1 MNAVPSTGD
10 DPRISQMSF
19 LLLRSQ
25 DSYSTGS
32 TGDSSDLC
40 SHHYF
45 PSPPS
50 LGTSHSNPDE
60 QLQSAR
66 QRPPLPEVHGTPFEL
81 IKQFFAV
88 QEKRAALY
96 GEFKDGFQK
105 HLDGSMDRGKY
116 AQLCTEITSKMSAC
130 SLTAIALEEQLLKIG
145 KEQPAASIR
154 VAQLGEKTKLN
165 MTCTLQVLKKR
176 KQENR
181 WSWQQDGTGNG
192 YIDASAMAELEL
204 REAGFA
210 SAAEP
215 VPSVTRPSFANGNFR
230 KKCDEHPDAATMC
243 SCQEAQLAN
252 EPTQVD
258 FEGAV
263 SEATQQLEDAVRGIN
278 DALEELRYE
287 LAEEMDDE

>member
-176 KQENR
+176 KQENKHMTYFI
-181 WSWQQDGTGNG
+181 S
-192 YIDASAMAELEL
+192 
-204 REAGFA
+204 
-210 SAAEP
+210 P
-215 VPSVTRPSFANGNFR
+215 
-230 KKCDEHPDAATMC
+230 
-243 SCQEAQLAN
+243 
-252 EPTQVD
+252 
-258 FEGAV
+258 
-263 SEATQQLEDAVRGIN
+263 
-278 DALEELRYE
+278 
-287 LAEEMDDE
+287 